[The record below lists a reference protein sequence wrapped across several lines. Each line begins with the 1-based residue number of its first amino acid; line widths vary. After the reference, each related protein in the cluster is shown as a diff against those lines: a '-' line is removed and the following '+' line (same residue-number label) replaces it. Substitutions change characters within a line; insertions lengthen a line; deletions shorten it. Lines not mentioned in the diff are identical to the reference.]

1 MGGGGAAGAE
11 VGCGDG
17 RSWRRRGGRRQLW
30 PELEEVLRC
39 GARDAGRG
47 CRCQRRGSHRQELGA
62 KRW

>member
-1 MGGGGAAGAE
+1 VGGGGAAGAE

-39 GARDAGRG
+39 GARDASVGAATGR
-47 CRCQRRGSHRQELGA
+47 S
-62 KRW
+62 